1 MHDIA
6 VPSIDTTA
14 VLLQSEAGEGGS
26 LGVAVVL
33 LSAVAAAAII
43 RLGRLWRIGPDARGA
58 EPVELGIWLLG
69 AMLAYVAG
77 AFGAAVPPADDPA
90 YARLASG
97 AVGNLAQVVVA
108 ALFLAR
114 FTRPLPLPALPASRA
129 ARAGIAGF
137 LLITPIVAAVSIAV
151 NGLMNLAGLPRAP
164 EAAHATLALLAERRD
179 PMLAAL
185 TLAHVTL
192 LVPVAEEFVWRG
204 MMQPGLRA
212 LLGVKAGIAVTAL
225 LFTLIH
231 VSAIASDGLPA
242 GLAMLAVLAVGLGI
256 LRERTGS
263 VLAPVIVHALF
274 NAFNVAITLMKNPA
288 GGPTG

>member
-151 NGLMNLAGLPRAP
+151 NGLMALVGLPRAP

-179 PMLAAL
+179 PLLTAL
-185 TLAHVTL
+185 TLAHFAL
-192 LVPVAEEFVWRG
+192 LVPVAEEFIWRG
-204 MMQPGLRA
+204 MVQPGIRGVLGARA
-212 LLGVKAGIAVTAL
+212 AIAMTAA

-231 VSAIASDGLPA
+231 WSAVAPDGRAA
-242 GLAMLAVLAVGLGI
+242 GLAMLLALALGLGI

-263 VLAPVIVHALF
+263 VVAPIVVHALF
-274 NAFNVAITLMKNPA
+274 NAFNVALTLAKNHAP
-288 GGPTG
+288 